1 MPRHHILIV
10 EDELDIAGLIKHT
23 LERSGDAEAQI
34 VASGDAALKAVT
46 ERAPDL
52 IILDLN
58 LPVIGGL
65 EVCRIMRER
74 ADMPLVPIIMLTART
89 SEDDRVAGLEHG
101 ADDYVTKPFSLRELS
116 ARVRAA
122 LRRGTGGSRR
132 DRAATSQGSYTGER
146 LTADFEAVAIA
157 VDGAPVRL
165 TRREF
170 ELLRYLVQNK
180 NRVVSRDRLLER
192 VWGYERFVETRSV
205 DVHVGRLRTKLRTA
219 GRQIET
225 VIGLGYRFVD

>member
-1 MPRHHILIV
+1 MARHHILIV
-10 EDELDIAGLIKHT
+10 EDEQDIASLIKHT
-23 LERSGDAEAQI
+23 LERSGDADAQI
-34 VASGDAALKAVT
+34 VASGDAALTAVSK
-46 ERAPDL
+46 RAPDL

-58 LPVIGGL
+58 LPVISGL
-65 EVCRIMRER
+65 EVCRIIRAR
-74 ADMPLVPIIMLTART
+74 ADVPNVPIIMLTART
-89 SEDDRVAGLEHG
+89 TEDDLVSGFENG

-122 LRRGTGGSRR
+122 LRRGASGEPRQPRPHGT
-132 DRAATSQGSYTGER
+132 YTGER
-146 LTADFEAVAIA
+146 LTADFEAVSIA

-205 DVHVGRLRTKLRTA
+205 DVHVGRLRTKLRDA